1 MTNEQ
6 LQALGI
12 DAKWLEPLNATFDK
26 YEINTPKRQAA
37 FIGQCSHESGNF
49 KTLQENLNY
58 SAEGL
63 MKTWPSRF
71 PTKEIADQ
79 YARQPAK
86 IAGKVY
92 NGRLGN
98 TSEEEAA
105 KYLGRGLIQLTG
117 KENYEHCGLGIG
129 ADLLVDPTLLLDPRY
144 AALSAGW
151 FWNKKGLNQL
161 ADIGDAVTITK
172 RINGGMIGI
181 DDRVKHTNQALA
193 VLGQDT
199 SQAQQSVASQSCIT
213 IGNIQRG
220 SCIQDSCG
228 ARFLAL

>member
-1 MTNEQ
+1 MTYDQ
-6 LQALGI
+6 LDKLGI
-12 DAKWLEPLNATFDK
+12 DQKWLAPLEEAFAK
-26 YEINTPKRQAA
+26 YDIDTPKRQAA
-37 FIGQCSHESGNF
+37 FIGQCAHESANF

-71 PTKEIADQ
+71 STIEIANQ

-117 KENYEHCGLGIG
+117 RENYANCGTAIG
-129 ADLLVDPTLLLDPRY
+129 VDLIGNPNLLIEPKY
-144 AALSAGW
+144 ATLSAGW
-151 FWNKKGLNQL
+151 FWNKKGLNNL
-161 ADIGDAVTITK
+161 ADSGDIETMTK
-172 RINGGMIGI
+172 RINGGLIGL
-181 DDRVKHTNQALA
+181 DDRKAKIAKAEQ
-193 VLGQDT
+193 VLG
-199 SQAQQSVASQSCIT
+199 
-213 IGNIQRG
+213 
-220 SCIQDSCG
+220 
-228 ARFLAL
+228 

>member
-1 MTNEQ
+1 MSLSNA

-12 DAKWLEPLNATFDK
+12 DPKWEEPLQATFDK
-26 YEINTPKRQAA
+26 YDINTSKRQAA
-37 FIGQCSHESGNF
+37 FIGQCAHESGNF

-71 PTKEIADQ
+71 PTKEVADQ
-79 YARQPAK
+79 YARNPAK

-117 KENYEHCGLGIG
+117 KENYERCGLAIG
-129 ADLLVDPTLLLDPRY
+129 VDLLSDPALLLDPRY
-144 AALSAGW
+144 ATMSAGW
-151 FWNKKGLNQL
+151 FWNKKGLNEL
-161 ADIGDAVTITK
+161 ADQQEHGQITK
-172 RINGGMIGI
+172 RINGGTIGL
-181 DDRVKHTNQALA
+181 DDRIAKTTKAAQAL
-193 VLGQDT
+193 G
-199 SQAQQSVASQSCIT
+199 
-213 IGNIQRG
+213 
-220 SCIQDSCG
+220 
-228 ARFLAL
+228 

>member
-1 MTNEQ
+1 MSLSNALTV
-6 LQALGI
+6 LGI
-12 DAKWLEPLNATFDK
+12 DSKWEEPLQVAFDK

-37 FIGQCSHESGNF
+37 FIGQCAHESGNF

-58 SAEGL
+58 STEGL

-117 KENYEHCGLGIG
+117 KENYERCGSAIGI
-129 ADLLVDPTLLLDPRY
+129 DLINEPTLLVEPNH
-144 AALSAGW
+144 AAMSAGW
-151 FWNKKGLNQL
+151 FWNKKGLNEL
-161 ADIGDAVTITK
+161 ADSQEHGQITK
-172 RINGGMIGI
+172 RINGGLIGL
-181 DDRVKHTNQALA
+181 DDRIVKTTKALA
-193 VLGQDT
+193 ALG
-199 SQAQQSVASQSCIT
+199 
-213 IGNIQRG
+213 
-220 SCIQDSCG
+220 
-228 ARFLAL
+228 

>member
-1 MTNEQ
+1 MTYDQ
-6 LQALGI
+6 LDKLGI
-12 DAKWLEPLNATFDK
+12 DHKWLAPLEETFAK
-26 YEINTPKRQAA
+26 YDISTPARQAC
-37 FIGQCSHESGNF
+37 FMGQCAHESGNF

-63 MKTWPSRF
+63 IKTWPSRF

-98 TSEEEAA
+98 TSEEEAS

-117 KENYEHCGLGIG
+117 KENYANCGLGIG
-129 ADLLVDPTLLLDPRY
+129 VDFLADPTLLLDARY

-151 FWNKKGLNQL
+151 FWRKRGLNDL
-161 ADIGDAVTITK
+161 ADASDIETMTK
-172 RINGGMIGI
+172 RINGGLIGL
-181 DDRVKHTNQALA
+181 DDRKAKIAKALSI
-193 VLGQDT
+193 LG
-199 SQAQQSVASQSCIT
+199 
-213 IGNIQRG
+213 
-220 SCIQDSCG
+220 
-228 ARFLAL
+228 

>member
-1 MTNEQ
+1 MSLSNA
-6 LQALGI
+6 LQALDI
-12 DAKWLEPLNATFDK
+12 DPKWENPLQATFDK
-26 YEINTPKRQAA
+26 YDINTPRRQSA
-37 FIGQCSHESGNF
+37 FLGQCAHESGNF

-117 KENYEHCGLGIG
+117 KENYERCGSAIG
-129 ADLLVDPTLLLDPRY
+129 VDLINEPTLLVEPNH
-144 AALSAGW
+144 AAMSAGW
-151 FWNKKGLNQL
+151 FWNKHGLNEL
-161 ADIGDAVTITK
+161 ADAQEHGMITK
-172 RINGGMIGI
+172 RINGGTLGL
-181 DDRVKHTNQALA
+181 DDRIAKTTKALS
-193 VLGQDT
+193 VLG
-199 SQAQQSVASQSCIT
+199 
-213 IGNIQRG
+213 
-220 SCIQDSCG
+220 
-228 ARFLAL
+228 

>member
-1 MTNEQ
+1 MTYDQ
-6 LQALGI
+6 LDKLGI
-12 DAKWLEPLNATFDK
+12 DHKWLAPLEEAFAK
-26 YEINTPKRQAA
+26 YDISTPQRQAA
-37 FIGQCSHESGNF
+37 FIGQCAHESGNF

-98 TSEEEAA
+98 TSEEEAS

-117 KENYEHCGLGIG
+117 KENYANCGSGLGVDLIG
-129 ADLLVDPTLLLDPRY
+129 NPDWLLDPKY

-151 FWNKKGLNQL
+151 FWNKKGLNSL
-161 ADIGDAVTITK
+161 ADASDIETMTK
-172 RINGGMIGI
+172 RINGGLIGL
-181 DDRVKHTNQALA
+181 DDRKAKITKALL
-193 VLGQDT
+193 VLG
-199 SQAQQSVASQSCIT
+199 
-213 IGNIQRG
+213 
-220 SCIQDSCG
+220 
-228 ARFLAL
+228 

>member
-1 MTNEQ
+1 MSLSNALTV
-6 LQALGI
+6 LGI
-12 DAKWLEPLNATFDK
+12 DLKWEEPLQATFDK
-26 YEINTPKRQAA
+26 YDINTLRRQSA
-37 FIGQCSHESGNF
+37 FLGQCAHESGNF

-71 PTKEIADQ
+71 STKEIADQ

-117 KENYEHCGLGIG
+117 KENYERCGLALGI
-129 ADLLVDPTLLLDPRY
+129 DFLSNPTLLLDPRH
-144 AALSAGW
+144 AAMSAGW
-151 FWNKKGLNQL
+151 FWNKKGLNEF
-161 ADIGDAVTITK
+161 ADAQEHGQITK
-172 RINGGMIGI
+172 RINGGLIGL
-181 DDRVKHTNQALA
+181 DDRIAKTTKALA
-193 VLGQDT
+193 ALG
-199 SQAQQSVASQSCIT
+199 
-213 IGNIQRG
+213 
-220 SCIQDSCG
+220 
-228 ARFLAL
+228 

>member
-1 MTNEQ
+1 LTYDQ
-6 LQALGI
+6 LDALGI
-12 DAKWLEPLNATFDK
+12 DHKWLGPLEEVFAK
-26 YEINTPKRQAA
+26 YDISTPQRQAA

-71 PTKEIADQ
+71 ATKEIAEQ

-105 KYLGRGLIQLTG
+105 QYLGRGLIQLTG
-117 KENYEHCGLGIG
+117 KENYANCGTALGI
-129 ADLLVDPTLLLDPRY
+129 DLVGNPTLLIEPKF

-151 FWNKKGLNQL
+151 FWNKKGLNAL
-161 ADIGDAVTITK
+161 ADSSDIETMTK
-172 RINGGMIGI
+172 RINGGLIGL
-181 DDRVKHTNQALA
+181 DDRKAKIAKALKM
-193 VLGQDT
+193 LG
-199 SQAQQSVASQSCIT
+199 
-213 IGNIQRG
+213 
-220 SCIQDSCG
+220 
-228 ARFLAL
+228 

>member
-1 MTNEQ
+1 MSLSNALTV
-6 LQALGI
+6 LGI
-12 DAKWLEPLNATFDK
+12 DSKWEEPLQVAFDK

-37 FIGQCSHESGNF
+37 FIGQCAHESGNF

-79 YARQPAK
+79 YARNPAK

-92 NGRLGN
+92 NGRMGN
-98 TSEEEAA
+98 TNEEEAS

-117 KENYEHCGLGIG
+117 KENYANCGTALNIDFVGN
-129 ADLLVDPTLLLDPRY
+129 PTFLIEPKY

-161 ADIGDAVTITK
+161 ADNQDYETMTK
-172 RINGGMIGI
+172 RINGGLIGLN
-181 DDRVKHTNQALA
+181 DRKAKINK
-193 VLGQDT
+193 VL
-199 SQAQQSVASQSCIT
+199 T
-213 IGNIQRG
+213 I
-220 SCIQDSCG
+220 
-228 ARFLAL
+228 LM

>member
-6 LQALGI
+6 LKVLGI
-12 DAKWLEPLNATFDK
+12 DEKWLEPLNETFKK
-26 YEINTPKRQAA
+26 YEINTKERQSA
-37 FIGQCSHESGNF
+37 FIGQCAHESGNF

-71 PTKEIADQ
+71 PTKEMADQ

-129 ADLLVDPTLLLDPRY
+129 ADLLADPALLLDPRY
-144 AALSAGW
+144 ACLSAGW
-151 FWNKKGLNQL
+151 FWNKKGLNAL
-161 ADIGDAVTITK
+161 ADSKDFETMTK
-172 RINGGMIGI
+172 RINGGLIGL
-181 DDRVKHTNQALA
+181 DDRKAKIANAFHAL
-193 VLGQDT
+193 
-199 SQAQQSVASQSCIT
+199 SV
-213 IGNIQRG
+213 
-220 SCIQDSCG
+220 
-228 ARFLAL
+228 